1 MSAPRHER
9 TATYNTAHIYIGSG
23 RRASEGI
30 DAISYIMHRPVY
42 TDIYIYRYAQQ
53 PARRADSRRR
63 ADCLSL
69 RGGGVVIYVII
80 GVCVY
85 KISTMLVY
93 IYKRRPG
100 YGKKKKIYCKEQWAK
115 AWPRYV
121 YREQQWRIC
130 ARDTYNMRRGF
141 FAGGSRWAAVARS
154 RACVCIYTRRQ
165 AGRWALMR
173 GAESAVDA
181 EARCVRMVARC
192 REKWSLFVYKWIRRQ
207 SSSALCI

>member
-42 TDIYIYRYAQQ
+42 TDAQQ

-100 YGKKKKIYCKEQWAK
+100 YGKKKNIY
-115 AWPRYV
+115 
-121 YREQQWRIC
+121 I
-130 ARDTYNMRRGF
+130 
-141 FAGGSRWAAVARS
+141 ARS
-154 RACVCIYTRRQ
+154 RE
-165 AGRWALMR
+165 GE
-173 GAESAVDA
+173 G
-181 EARCVRMVARC
+181 VAQIC
-192 REKWSLFVYKWIRRQ
+192 LS
-207 SSSALCI
+207 